1 MLASEASIRVFYGE
15 AKEPSRRGR
24 GCSGCVPRQPRR
36 SAQPTAAAPP
46 DAGGCPE
53 GEMHPEVEPSAHRGE
68 GRGRGWAPCVERGTH
83 GVPAATRGGR
93 HSNGRTA
100 SPIGAVG
107 TRRGGHGDSHT
118 PGAGT
123 AGEREGCETA
133 LAGRRRECGGKE
145 TDFERG
151 C

>member
-1 MLASEASIRVFYGE
+1 MSFTARQKKRLEGAGAPVAVSPDS
-15 AKEPSRRGR
+15 PRRG
-24 GCSGCVPRQPRR
+24 
-36 SAQPTAAAPP
+36 AHPTGPAPP

-53 GEMHPEVEPSAHRGE
+53 GEMHTKVKPIGPWQGK
-68 GRGRGWAPCVERGTH
+68 GGGRGWAPS
-83 GVPAATRGGR
+83 AAEKECTAFPPRRGGR

-123 AGEREGCETA
+123 AEEREGCETA
-133 LAGRRRECGGKE
+133 RMGDRRGEGNR
-145 TDFERG
+145 F
-151 C
+151 

>member
-53 GEMHPEVEPSAHRGE
+53 GEMHPRWNP
-68 GRGRGWAPCVERGTH
+68 APT
-83 GVPAATRGGR
+83 
-93 HSNGRTA
+93 
-100 SPIGAVG
+100 
-107 TRRGGHGDSHT
+107 
-118 PGAGT
+118 
-123 AGEREGCETA
+123 
-133 LAGRRRECGGKE
+133 GGKGGGE
-145 TDFERG
+145 DG
-151 C
+151 PHV

>member
-1 MLASEASIRVFYGE
+1 
-15 AKEPSRRGR
+15 
-24 GCSGCVPRQPRR
+24 
-36 SAQPTAAAPP
+36 
-46 DAGGCPE
+46 
-53 GEMHPEVEPSAHRGE
+53 MHS
-68 GRGRGWAPCVERGTH
+68 
-83 GVPAATRGGR
+83 VPAARRGGR

-107 TRRGGHGDSHT
+107 RRRGGHGDSHT

-133 LAGRRRECGGKE
+133 LTENGGKEGGKE
-145 TDFERG
+145 THFERG